1 MASDDKKLIEEILEG
16 DDSAF
21 KSLMEKYLHPVYNFL
36 RQLVKDTS
44 VVDDLTQET
53 FIKAWKNM
61 VRFDQEKNFKTWIF
75 TIAKNTAYDYLRKK
89 KSIPFSFFK
98 KSEDDKGLEEISE
111 DKILPDEILEKE
123 DLARELEKKLKEVPR
138 KYRTILF
145 LHYKEDFSL
154 YEIAEILKKPYNT
167 IKSLHYR
174 ALLRLREAFSKNN
187 APR

>member
-16 DDSAF
+16 NDSSF
-21 KSLMEKYLHPVYNFL
+21 RLLMEKYLKPVYNFL
-36 RQLVKDTS
+36 RQLVKDAS
-44 VVDDLTQET
+44 VADDLTQET
-53 FIKAWKNM
+53 FIKAWKHIR
-61 VRFDQEKNFKTWIF
+61 RFDQSRSFKTWIF

-98 KSEDDKGLEEISE
+98 KNEEDRGLEEISE
-111 DKILPDEILEKE
+111 EGVLPDEILEKE
-123 DLARELEKKLKEVPR
+123 DLARELEEKLKEIPR
-138 KYRTILF
+138 KYRSILF

-167 IKSLHYR
+167 VKSLHYR
-174 ALLRLREAFSKNN
+174 ALLRLKEAFSKNN

>member
-1 MASDDKKLIEEILEG
+1 MTLDDKKLIEEILDG

-21 KSLMEKYLHPVYNFL
+21 KLLMEKYLKPVYNFL
-36 RQLVKDTS
+36 RQLVRDVS
-44 VVDDLTQET
+44 VADDLTQET
-53 FIKAWKNM
+53 FIKVWKNIA
-61 VRFDQEKNFKTWIF
+61 RFDQNRNFKTWIF

-98 KSEDDKGLEEISE
+98 KSEDDRGLEEISE

-123 DLARELEKKLKEVPR
+123 DLARELEGKLKEVPR

-167 IKSLHYR
+167 VKSLHGR
-174 ALLRLREAFSKNN
+174 ALARLRKAFLEK
-187 APR
+187 